1 MTVNLSALAGAGQQF
16 FDNNGNPLS
25 GGKLYTYAAGTT
37 TPQATYTSIT
47 GLTAHT
53 NPIILDSAGR
63 VPSGGEI
70 WITNAVLYKFVL
82 KTSAEVTI
90 GTYDNISAI
99 NGNVNANN
107 VIYNPPFTGAVATT
121 VGVKL
126 ATFPTL
132 MDFGAVGNGVTN
144 DSSAIAAA
152 LNSGAPC
159 VSIPAGK
166 VCLFSQN
173 ITIPSGVTLIGPG
186 ALKASSTSVTLV
198 LSNDNSVIDGVEFI
212 GGVQDT
218 LYSVAINGLT
228 SSFSNASLVTGGG
241 ALSTVGGV
249 AGNDLTLGFV
259 TDSGSTVTEV
269 FSSLIAISSSKR
281 YVVQIEEGF
290 VKSGYVA
297 GEMKIRAFDSSG
309 TPIVGN
315 SSITVDAS
323 GYYEYILPTTFADG
337 NYLFLENASF
347 VQFSFAV
354 QRDANQQ
361 AGNTVVYDMTKV
373 KFLELINYLA
383 TSPKTSLDN
392 AYVVTITGTNS
403 VVKNCYFRNLAN
415 ASIGEVNSQGSL
427 IVNNTFYNCL
437 SAINVNTTNGTT
449 IAGNKI
455 IADFGGY
462 GNRAYRWKAIGG
474 INNTNLTVDSNT
486 AKGNHWGFEVIENTG
501 LSYKGCSF
509 TNNHVDSI
517 STALSLAGYD
527 GAVISGNTC
536 ITRDLSNYVLEVP
549 QININCEISNNTLTA
564 NTEMTQSFGISG
576 VGGRNPANNTRIVNN
591 RIKAT
596 IGITCIFQSP
606 ATANSNFN
614 VTIANNAIEYGSTA
628 IFCNFGDIRFE
639 NNTAFTINKG
649 SNQIFGRRAGL
660 QINGS
665 GFTYTSY
672 VRQNMI
678 NVKDC
683 YSIFGES
690 TRLLDI
696 QDNSIVQTNA
706 ACPPIYY
713 NNFAF
718 AATQPTVVNN
728 NITTAYSGK
737 YIEFIGTPF
746 AGSLYNIYKNTGGTA
761 KINVDNLPLS
771 SALINVS
778 TDPLIYS
785 GTVTPSAGTFSKTVD
800 VVKQGNYWLSTTVH
814 NGDFNHTQFA
824 FQKQVRSVGT
834 VNTLQVLTNI
844 QSGSCG
850 SLITALTVDT
860 STGSIVFS
868 GTNSGSLNGS
878 AIPYTVVM
886 NSAET

>member
-1 MTVNLSALAGAGQQF
+1 MSALSIQPTFPIFTGTDGLPMENGYIWIGTANLDPQ
-16 FDNNGNPLS
+16 GNPITVYWDAALTIAAAQPIRTLAGYPSRS
-25 GGKLYTYAAGTT
+25 GTPARVYVNSDYSIRVQDKNASTVYSA
-37 TPQATYTSIT
+37 PQATDRYSSISIT
-47 GLTAHT
+47 GLGVSVASYGCIGNGTADDT
-53 NPIILDSAGR
+53 IALQSALDSGNR
-63 VPSGGEI
+63 
-70 WITNAVLYKFVL
+70 AVF
-82 KTSAEVTI
+82 I
-90 GTYDNISAI
+90 P
-99 NGNVNANN
+99 NN
-107 VIYNPPFTGAVATT
+107 F
-121 VGVKL
+121 
-126 ATFPTL
+126 
-132 MDFGAVGNGVTN
+132 
-144 DSSAIAAA
+144 
-152 LNSGAPC
+152 
-159 VSIPAGK
+159 
-166 VCLFSQN
+166 VCLYTSN
-173 ITIPSGVTLIGPG
+173 VTIPSNVTLFGPG

-198 LSNDNSVIDGVEFI
+198 LSNNNSVIDGVEFI
-212 GGVQDT
+212 GGVQDS
-218 LYSVAINGLT
+218 LYSIAIDGLT

-249 AGNDLTLGFV
+249 VGNDLTLGFV

-269 FSSLIAISSSKR
+269 FSSLIAISGAKR

-297 GEMKIRAFDSSG
+297 GAMKIRAFDSSG

-323 GYYEYILPTTFADG
+323 GYYEYVLPTTYSDG

-392 AYVVTITGTNS
+392 AYNITITGDNNI
-403 VVKNCYFRNLAN
+403 VKNCYFHNLAN
-415 ASIGEVNSQGSL
+415 ASIGEVNSSGSL

-474 INNTNLTVDSNT
+474 INNTNLTVDNNT

-527 GAVISGNTC
+527 GAVISNNTC
-536 ITRDLSNYVLEVP
+536 ITRDLSRYVLEVP

-576 VGGRNPANNTRIVNN
+576 VGGRNPSSNTRVLNN
-591 RIKAT
+591 RIKAA
-596 IGITCIFQSP
+596 IGITCIFNAP
-606 ATANSNFN
+606 ATATSNFN
-614 VTIANNAIEYGSTA
+614 VVIANNTIEYGASA
-628 IFCNFGDIRFE
+628 IFCNFGDIKFQD
-639 NNTAFTINKG
+639 NTVYTINKG
-649 SNQIFGRRAGL
+649 SNQIFSRRAAL

-665 GFTYTSY
+665 GFATTSY
-672 VRQNMI
+672 VRQNVI
-678 NVKDC
+678 NAKDC
-683 YSIFGES
+683 YAIYGDS

-696 QDNSIVQTNA
+696 EDNSIVQTNA
-706 ACPPIYY
+706 ACSPIYY

-718 AATQPTVVNN
+718 ASTLPTVLNN
-728 NITTAYSGK
+728 TVTTAYSGK
-737 YIEFIGTPF
+737 YIEFVGTPF
-746 AGSLYNIYKNTGGTA
+746 AGSSYNIYGNTGGTV

-771 SALINVS
+771 SSLIN
-778 TDPLIYS
+778 TGPDPLVYE
-785 GTVTPSAGTFSKTVD
+785 GTVTPSAGTFSTTVD
-800 VVKQGNYWLSTTVH
+800 AVKDGNYWLSTLVR
-814 NGDFNHTQFA
+814 NGDFNHTRFS
-824 FQKQVRSVGT
+824 FQKQMRLVAT
-834 VNTLQVLTNI
+834 VNTLQILTSI
-844 QSGSCG
+844 QSGSSG
-850 SLITALTVDT
+850 SLITGLTVDT
-860 STGSIVFS
+860 STGSIVVS
-868 GTNSGSLNGS
+868 GTNASGLNGS
-878 AIPYTVVM
+878 PIPYSVVM
-886 NSAET
+886 NPAET